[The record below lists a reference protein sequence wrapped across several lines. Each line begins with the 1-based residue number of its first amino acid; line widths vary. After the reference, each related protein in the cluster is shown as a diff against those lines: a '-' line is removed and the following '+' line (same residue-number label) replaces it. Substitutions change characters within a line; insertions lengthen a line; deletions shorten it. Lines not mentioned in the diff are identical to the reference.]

1 MMVNHQSFLMD
12 DKSKQTEY
20 RMALQKR
27 PGKPGTTKPIKGPGK
42 PGAIGPIKERPKP
55 GKPGKPIKPG
65 KPVRPGDTI
74 KTLPRIPGTNPQLDQ
89 IKKQIEEKNKKDG
102 QYVDSLYNTYPM

>member
-1 MMVNHQSFLMD
+1 
-12 DKSKQTEY
+12 
-20 RMALQKR
+20 MALQKR

-42 PGAIGPIKERPKP
+42 PGTTGPIKDRPKPIKP
-55 GKPGKPIKPG
+55 GKPGKPI
-65 KPVRPGDTI
+65 RPGDPI

-89 IKKQIEEKNKKDG
+89 IKKQIEERNKKDG